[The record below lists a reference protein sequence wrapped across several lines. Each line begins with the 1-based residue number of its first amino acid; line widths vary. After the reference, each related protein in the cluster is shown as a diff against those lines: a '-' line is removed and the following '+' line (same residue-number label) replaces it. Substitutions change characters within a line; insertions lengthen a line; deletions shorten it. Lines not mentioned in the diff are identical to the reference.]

1 MKCIYVRTNTVN
13 GKQYVGQTNDFRQR
27 EADWRC
33 VNINYAGRYIN
44 NARQKYGIDSFETKV
59 LIECQ
64 TQEELNFWEVYYIRE
79 LSTKIPNGYNMTD
92 GGEGLSGYKHSEETK
107 KRLSEMKR
115 GQGNVFFGKKR
126 PDFAEKMKGEG
137 NPFFGKTHTQETIR
151 KIIEAN
157 KGKPA
162 YNKGKTYDELFTPE
176 KAKWLREHAIN
187 NAVKTVQMDLEG
199 NIIKVWDSAKE
210 ASRELGIEYTGICK
224 CRKGEFKTY
233 HNFIWKP
240 YTD

>member
-1 MKCIYVRTNTVN
+1 M
-13 GKQYVGQTNDFRQR
+13 D
-27 EADWRC
+27 
-33 VNINYAGRYIN
+33 
-44 NARQKYGIDSFETKV
+44 
-59 LIECQ
+59 
-64 TQEELNFWEVYYIRE
+64 
-79 LSTKIPNGYNMTD
+79 NGYNMTD
-92 GGEGLSGYKHSEETK
+92 GGEGLSGYKVSDETKRKLSEAKKGKHVSEETKRKLSKVLKGRRFTEEHKKKIGLSRIGHKHSEETK
-107 KRLSEMKR
+107 KRLSEMRK

-187 NAVKTVQMDLEG
+187 NAVKTVQMDLDG
-199 NIIKVWDSAKE
+199 NIIKVWNSAKE